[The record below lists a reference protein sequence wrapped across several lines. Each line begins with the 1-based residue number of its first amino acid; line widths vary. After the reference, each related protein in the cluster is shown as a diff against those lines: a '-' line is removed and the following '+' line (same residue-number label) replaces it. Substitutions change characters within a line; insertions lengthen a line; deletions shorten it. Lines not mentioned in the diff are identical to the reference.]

1 MALGKKTKR
10 VVDAEGVAHVNATFN
25 NTLITI
31 TDAHGNAVSWG
42 TAGKAGF
49 KGSKKSTPF
58 AATVAGEQC
67 AREAMSAGVRRVHVR
82 VQGPGSGRE
91 SAIQALAAAGLQVKS
106 IKDVTPIPH
115 NGCRPPKRRRVGS
128 MRYTGPSCR
137 QCRREGTKLFLKGT
151 KCFTEKCPVERR
163 PYAPGQHG
171 QNTARR
177 RKVSEYAK
185 QLREKQKIKRIYG
198 LSERQFRNT
207 FERVSTLPGVTGHN
221 LLAALESRLDNI
233 VYRMG
238 FAASRK
244 AARQLIRHRHVEVN
258 GKSVD
263 VPSFVV
269 EPGQEVRVRQKS
281 RELVIVQAALE
292 VAARGASPAW
302 IAVDKDT
309 FSGRMLERPQRQ
321 SIPIAAQEQLVVELY
336 SK

>member
-1 MALGKKTKR
+1 
-10 VVDAEGVAHVNATFN
+10 
-25 NTLITI
+25 
-31 TDAHGNAVSWG
+31 
-42 TAGKAGF
+42 
-49 KGSKKSTPF
+49 
-58 AATVAGEQC
+58 
-67 AREAMSAGVRRVHVR
+67 
-82 VQGPGSGRE
+82 
-91 SAIQALAAAGLQVKS
+91 
-106 IKDVTPIPH
+106 
-115 NGCRPPKRRRVGS
+115 

-171 QNTARR
+171 QSTARR
-177 RKVSEYAK
+177 KKMSEYAK

-207 FERVSTLPGVTGHN
+207 FERVSSLPGVTGHN

-263 VPSFVV
+263 IPSFVV
-269 EPGQEVRVRQKS
+269 QPGQEIRVRQQS
-281 RELVIVQAALE
+281 RELVLVKEALE

-309 FSGRMLERPQRQ
+309 CSGRMLERPQRQ

>member
-1 MALGKKTKR
+1 
-10 VVDAEGVAHVNATFN
+10 
-25 NTLITI
+25 
-31 TDAHGNAVSWG
+31 
-42 TAGKAGF
+42 
-49 KGSKKSTPF
+49 
-58 AATVAGEQC
+58 
-67 AREAMSAGVRRVHVR
+67 
-82 VQGPGSGRE
+82 
-91 SAIQALAAAGLQVKS
+91 
-106 IKDVTPIPH
+106 
-115 NGCRPPKRRRVGS
+115 

-163 PYAPGQHG
+163 PYAPGAHG
-171 QNTARR
+171 QTTARR

-198 LSERQFRNT
+198 LSEKQFRNT

-221 LLAALESRLDNI
+221 LLAALESRLDNM

-258 GKSVD
+258 GKNVD
-263 VPSFVV
+263 IPSFVV
-269 EPGQEVRVRQKS
+269 QPGQEIRMREKS
-281 RELVIVQAALE
+281 RELVIVKEALE
-292 VAARGASPAW
+292 VAARGATPSW
-302 IAVDKDT
+302 LAVDKET